1 MLQLLRDTICIH
13 DPISLCCTN
22 PTVPW
27 NQKMAAS
34 IAQTDLPSKQSIKYE
49 TATVKFWVRF
59 REQRRLPWK
68 RAVSFGHYCPCWWEE
83 FERRVHYTWKMRY
96 SGTPLQVTANS
107 FQGKM
112 CLRHSKSTILTAVS
126 LNFYFFKYKV
136 LFKGEWNLKTQAG
149 MKTQIICKYFHLHAS
164 FGCSISIS
172 TKERLAH
179 KLFHTFASH
188 GPCEWCHWHRLLGTK
203 WQHALSCF
211 CGFQASI
218 CFNDFQAL
226 VLVKTG
232 WVPNCYV
239 FKKYETRMTVS
250 ITW

>member
-1 MLQLLRDTICIH
+1 
-13 DPISLCCTN
+13 
-22 PTVPW
+22 
-27 NQKMAAS
+27 
-34 IAQTDLPSKQSIKYE
+34 
-49 TATVKFWVRF
+49 
-59 REQRRLPWK
+59 
-68 RAVSFGHYCPCWWEE
+68 
-83 FERRVHYTWKMRY
+83 MRY

-107 FQGKM
+107 FQGKV

-149 MKTQIICKYFHLHAS
+149 MKMQIICKYFYLPAS
-164 FGCSISIS
+164 FGCSINVS

-179 KLFHTFASH
+179 KLFHTFATH
-188 GPCEWCHWHRLLGTK
+188 RPCKWCHWHRLLGTK

-218 CFNDFQAL
+218 CFHDFQAV

-232 WVPNCYV
+232 WESECQTAMCSKNLKQGWLLALLDMYV
-239 FKKYETRMTVS
+239 IIFHHCFVTCKRDLPPKFVLFELSY
-250 ITW
+250 